1 MEVVR
6 NKSDLGIYCEG
17 RVLKFVDSF
26 ANRSDKNGRERE
38 KAQMEMG
45 TVWSRHLCRG
55 TKCGKKQV
63 NGEWVGNQEFSLK
76 HVNF

>member
-1 MEVVR
+1 MKVEFSNLLILLPIDHIR
-6 NKSDLGIYCEG
+6 
-17 RVLKFVDSF
+17 
-26 ANRSDKNGRERE
+26 NGRERE

-45 TVWSRHLCRG
+45 TAWSQHLCRG

-63 NGEWVGNQEFSLK
+63 NGECVGNQEFSLK